1 MITKTIPIRNGRSDE
16 KYKLLWSKYNTD
28 NLPNLSLRVARVILL
43 LLGGGREVA
52 QLGLVLI
59 LDLQLQLSRV
69 AVLVAK
75 SLRSNVGNL
84 FSPSPSL
91 AGSSLRR
98 PPCLRPWSCPASPR
112 PYPLHPPGCGQL
124 PNQNH
129 RLQYTWPS
137 RWVVKGS
144 LPGVTG
150 STSTSRLKSTFS
162 PSFSSISS
170 FTWT

>member
-1 MITKTIPIRNGRSDE
+1 MGGATRNINCYGAN
-16 KYKLLWSKYNTD
+16 YITD

-43 LLGGGREVA
+43 LGVGGREVA

-75 SLRSNVGNL
+75 SLRSNVGNV

-124 PNQNH
+124 PKPNH

-150 STSTSRLKSTFS
+150 STSTSRLKSIFS

>member
-1 MITKTIPIRNGRSDE
+1 MP
-16 KYKLLWSKYNTD
+16 WSKYITD
-28 NLPNLSLRVARVILL
+28 NLPNILLRVARVILL
-43 LLGGGREVA
+43 LDVGGREVA

-75 SLRSNVGNL
+75 SLRSNVGNV

-112 PYPLHPPGCGQL
+112 PSPPHPPGCCQL

-137 RWVVKGS
+137 RWVVKGF
-144 LPGVTG
+144 LPGATG
-150 STSTSRLKSTFS
+150 STSTSRLKSIFS